1 MQNYFVENIKCITTV
16 RVFFLILFSMLMPI
30 LLRKL
35 QQLKIST
42 KQLCRI
48 LEKINK
54 NRHSLDILI
63 NYYDLTLQIWNHPDV
78 LYHFLKRRNM
88 GSEVVDLDLEETAG
102 ALVPL
107 TPGGNPVAPVLPVKR
122 GRGRSP
128 KGTSPVKRERK
139 VNPRKVRVILQSIM

>member
-1 MQNYFVENIKCITTV
+1 M
-16 RVFFLILFSMLMPI
+16 LI
-30 LLRKL
+30 
-35 QQLKIST
+35 
-42 KQLCRI
+42 
-48 LEKINK
+48 
-54 NRHSLDILI
+54 
-63 NYYDLTLQIWNHPDV
+63 YYDLTLQIWNHPDV

-139 VNPRKVRVILQSIM
+139 VNPRKVRGDLIKYNVNSKLDSTKICDLKNESVI